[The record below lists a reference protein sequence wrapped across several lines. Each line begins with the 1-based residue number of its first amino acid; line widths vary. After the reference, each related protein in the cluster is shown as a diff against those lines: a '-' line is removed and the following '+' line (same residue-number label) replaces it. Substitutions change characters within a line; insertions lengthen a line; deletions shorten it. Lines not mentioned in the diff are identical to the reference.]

1 MMTAVIL
8 FAIAALGGIVLALI
22 RLSGK
27 PLPPMW
33 LALVHGAVAAAG
45 LIALILAVVAPGVA
59 SGARIALGIFV
70 LAAIGG
76 FVLFS
81 FHLRD
86 RALPIPLVAIH
97 GLAAVVAFTFL
108 LVAFLGQ
115 A

>member
-1 MMTAVIL
+1 MTLAIIL
-8 FAIAALGGIVLALI
+8 FAIAAVGGVVLALI

-45 LIALILAVVAPGVA
+45 LVALTLAVIAPGAA

-81 FHLRD
+81 FHLRNK
-86 RALPIPLVAIH
+86 ALPIPLVAIH
-97 GLAAVVAFTFL
+97 GLVAVVAFVFL
-108 LVAFLGQ
+108 LIAYLGHS
-115 A
+115 